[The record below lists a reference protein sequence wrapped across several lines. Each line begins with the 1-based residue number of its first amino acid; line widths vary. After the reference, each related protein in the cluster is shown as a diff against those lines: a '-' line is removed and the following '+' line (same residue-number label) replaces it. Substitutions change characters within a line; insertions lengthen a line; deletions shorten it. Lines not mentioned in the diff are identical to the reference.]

1 MMAVIIKIIQLLLA
15 LSILVIVHEFG
26 HFLFARLFKTRVEK
40 FFLFFD
46 WPFALFKRKWGETE
60 YGVGMIPLGGYV
72 KISGMID
79 ESLDRE
85 QMKQPPQPHEFRAKP
100 AWQRLLIMLGGVFFN
115 FIFAL
120 ILYIGV
126 LTVWG
131 ETYLPARSVK
141 FGIVTDSTGYA
152 MGFRNGDK
160 IISVDGVPADNFY
173 KIITD
178 AILNERK
185 IITVERNGELTDIPF
200 KKEYVPLLLKNPDVI
215 DARIPFGPFVVS
227 GFSKS
232 SPAHVAGVV
241 KGDEIIALDSVQFR
255 WYDEFQSYLAS
266 HKARPVLVTLVRD
279 GNPVNITVTTTE
291 QGVLGI
297 FRDASNILELNT
309 IHYNFFQAI
318 PAGVRMGVKMTGD
331 YLKQFKLL
339 FSKGNKAY
347 ESLGGFITIGSIF
360 PDRWNWQSFWNLTAF
375 LSLILAVMNIL
386 PIPALDGGH
395 VMFLIFEVV
404 TGRKPSD
411 KFLEYAQIAG
421 MIILIALLIFAN
433 GNDILKLIR
442 K

>member
-126 LTVWG
+126 LTMWG